1 MYKKFFLIGIVLVFG
16 FLSTDVAAQGSA
28 SIILTVEDQ
37 AAFEQILALLR
48 EQANITIEENFEC
61 AQNESLC
68 HQHATC
74 VDVDYSFDCTC
85 NSGYYDTSY
94 GAVESATCSDINE
107 CANFTS
113 AAVISILDGLS
124 ASCTAGTSC
133 VLTDEEI
140 ETAMSANGL
149 TAQYTSVTADSNGV
163 QERFSG
169 IFAAETIA
177 KFLSYI
183 PCDLGSECSNNEASY
198 TCTCSS
204 GFSGNGSQCLDVNE
218 CAGDNDCDPN
228 ASCTNEIG
236 SYSCACNTGYTGTGT
251 ECTDIDECAA
261 TPCDTNADCT
271 NTDGSYECTCHSGYS
286 GDGSI
291 GACVDINECEGDNDC
306 DSNATCTNIDGGY
319 SCACNGGYTGTG
331 TECTDINEC
340 SAIPCDPSADC
351 TNTAGSYGCECHSGF
366 SGDGSVGNCEDIPEC
381 STEAHNCHGNATC
394 NELIGSFSC
403 SCNSGFSGDGVE
415 CSDIDECNDLTTCHH
430 LATCTNAIGSFSCA
444 CNAGY
449 TGTGL
454 PDGCT
459 DVDECAV
466 EGTCDGNAMCS
477 NNIGSYECECNAGYK
492 GTGQPGECTEI
503 NECTDEVHTHGCDV
517 NAHCTNTEGSY
528 SCSCDTGYTGDGYI
542 CTDVD
547 ECAASP
553 CDGNGTCSNSIG
565 SYTCSCNDGYSGSGN
580 PGDCADIDE
589 CVAAGEVNTYL
600 WDMLTLWKNRALE
613 CEGSGEGSGAG
624 DCLPSADELAT
635 FWTTLTPYSVLNVV
649 PSGSSSLHQN
659 YGAYFDSAFL
669 DNVASYL
676 YCDYKATCINDV
688 GDYSCICHGG
698 YQGNG
703 TQCLDI
709 NECDVEGT
717 CDDNAIC
724 SNTVGGNECACS
736 SGYRGSGQPG
746 ECEEIDECT
755 DLVDTHNCDV
765 NAACTNVEGSFT
777 CACNDGYS
785 GDGLICTDNDECAVP
800 FTCDTHASCQNNAG
814 SYSCT
819 CNPGYRGSGH
829 PGECEEI
836 NECIDE
842 AHPHGCNENAF
853 CTNTPGGHFCTCN
866 DGYEG
871 DGENCTDVDECS
883 SADLNTC
890 AINGRCTNTLGSY
903 NCSCYEGFM
912 GDGHLCIE
920 SIDRCDVNSL
930 PNCSMFTSTSC
941 DYAVSHTEHAQKI
954 FDQFRYFFKVPFI
967 VQQMECGVMDPTT
980 TTTTDPL
987 MIDADLNSA
996 MMPTTT
1002 GPTGMMPTTTGPTG
1016 MMPTTA
1022 GPTGMTASHEHTPNL
1037 GICDT
1042 LSRTEFKT
1050 SAYTNPMTKEVVELF
1065 HFGRYFQ
1072 WFNIGKCATPHTGG
1086 PIGCAQRYFPQ
1097 NALTIRRY
1105 GSKYLVQLE
1114 RVYFESGCEVDL
1126 FL

>member
-542 CTDVD
+542 CTDID
-547 ECAASP
+547 ECA
-553 CDGNGTCSNSIG
+553 DDVLN
-565 SYTCSCNDGYSGSGN
+565 
-580 PGDCADIDE
+580 DCATN
-589 CVAAGEVNTYL
+589 G
-600 WDMLTLWKNRALE
+600 R
-613 CEGSGEGSGAG
+613 
-624 DCLPSADELAT
+624 
-635 FWTTLTPYSVLNVV
+635 
-649 PSGSSSLHQN
+649 
-659 YGAYFDSAFL
+659 
-669 DNVASYL
+669 
-676 YCDYKATCINDV
+676 CIN
-688 GDYSCICHGG
+688 
-698 YQGNG
+698 
-703 TQCLDI
+703 
-709 NECDVEGT
+709 
-717 CDDNAIC
+717 
-724 SNTVGGNECACS
+724 
-736 SGYRGSGQPG
+736 
-746 ECEEIDECT
+746 T
-755 DLVDTHNCDV
+755 D
-765 NAACTNVEGSFT
+765 GSF
-777 CACNDGYS
+777 
-785 GDGLICTDNDECAVP
+785 
-800 FTCDTHASCQNNAG
+800 H
-814 SYSCT
+814 CT
-819 CNPGYRGSGH
+819 CNEGYTGDGITCFETTEDCSTSFL
-829 PGECEEI
+829 PE
-836 NECIDE
+836 
-842 AHPHGCNENAF
+842 
-853 CTNTPGGHFCTCN
+853 CTN
-866 DGYEG
+866 
-871 DGENCTDVDECS
+871 S
-883 SADLNTC
+883 SGSLSCEFARLNPEK
-890 AINGRCTNTLGSY
+890 ALEIY
-903 NCSCYEGFM
+903 NS
-912 GDGHLCIE
+912 
-920 SIDRCDVNSL
+920 
-930 PNCSMFTSTSC
+930 
-941 DYAVSHTEHAQKI
+941 
-954 FDQFRYFFKVPFI
+954 FRYFFLIPEEVKEKI
-967 VQQMECGVMDPTT
+967 CSPTAADET
-980 TTTTDPL
+980 EISLFHTTD
-987 MIDADLNSA
+987 DA
-996 MMPTTT
+996 TR
-1002 GPTGMMPTTTGPTG
+1002 
-1016 MMPTTA
+1016 
-1022 GPTGMTASHEHTPNL
+1022 
-1037 GICDT
+1037 ICDV
-1042 LSRTEFKT
+1042 EFGLT
-1050 SAYTNPMTKEVVELF
+1050 YRQSGYSDDDGTNPVEVYSYDK
-1065 HFGRYFQ
+1065 HFQ
-1072 WFNIGKCATPHTGG
+1072 WFEIRTCKVKHDGSS
-1086 PIGCAQRYFPQ
+1086 PIGCVQRYLMQ
-1097 NALTIRRY
+1097 KALTIE
-1105 GSKYLVQLE
+1105 KVEEKFHFDVKQIF
-1114 RVYFESGCEVDL
+1114 FESGCEVDV
-1126 FL
+1126 FV